1 MTGRGKWIFG
11 CLLFFLA
18 ASIFSRTGWGAQEP
32 DIDEK
37 ISQEERR
44 MRALESQISKHRELV
59 REMDKKEK
67 GVLNRLSDLD
77 QRKRMTEHKIRILEL
92 KETKVQGS
100 ITELKRTIRETENR
114 IGDITAMLRERLTA
128 IYKYGGIAEFNLL
141 LSSASAHEA
150 MATSVLLGRIARQDE
165 QMIEELSRRKA
176 ILVSSTQ
183 ELQNQKKQLE
193 THQQSLSGERVRY
206 RASIS
211 EHNALL
217 DRVQRERQVHKA
229 AMKELEDAQR
239 EISRTITMLM
249 KKKAEEAARA
259 HRRPDSSLLMARGS
273 RFAWPLRGEIS
284 SPFGVRV
291 HPTFRTK
298 IMHTG
303 IDIRAPRGTP
313 VAAAGPGEILYSG
326 WLRGYGQVVII
337 DHGNSLTTVYAHLS
351 SSVVEE
357 GMPVREGQTVGT
369 VGSSGT
375 ATGTHLHFE
384 VRVNGDARDPLAYLR
399 R

>member
-1 MTGRGKWIFG
+1 MRNGRKFVVRFLM
-11 CLLFFLA
+11 LLAFFVSA
-18 ASIFSRTGWGAQEP
+18 AGARAAEES
-32 DIDEK
+32 DLDAR
-37 ISQEERR
+37 ISQEETR
-44 MRALESQISKHRELV
+44 MRALESQISKHRTLV
-59 REMDKKEK
+59 QEMNRKEK
-67 GVLNRLSDLD
+67 GVLTQLSDLD

-92 KETKVQGS
+92 KEKKVQGS
-100 ITELKRTIRETENR
+100 IVGLKRTIRETEGR
-114 IGDITAMLRERLTA
+114 IGDITAMLRERVTA

-165 QMIEELSRRKA
+165 QMLEELFRKKA
-176 ILVSSTQ
+176 LLESSTR
-183 ELQNQKKQLE
+183 ELQSQKKQLDS
-193 THQQSLSGERVRY
+193 HQQNLSGERGRY
-206 RASIS
+206 KASIS
-211 EHNALL
+211 EHNSLL
-217 DRVQRERQVHKA
+217 DRVQKERQVHMA

-239 EISRTITMLM
+239 EIGRTITSLM
-249 KKKAEEAARA
+249 KKKAEEAAKA
-259 HRRPDSSLLMARGS
+259 HRKPDSSVMMARGS

-284 SPFGVRV
+284 SSFGVRV
-291 HPTFRTK
+291 HPTFKTK

-303 IDIRAPRGTP
+303 IDIRAERGVP
-313 VAAAGPGEILYSG
+313 VRAAGPGEVLYSG
-326 WLRGYGQVVII
+326 WLRGYGQVVIV

-357 GMPVREGQTVGT
+357 GMPVKEGQTIGA

-375 ATGTHLHFE
+375 ATGAHLHFE